1 MIKQALRTSV
11 ISLCMMVAVLL
22 VWGCSDETADKVEKA
37 EKSYQAGVAALKA
50 DKTDDAII
58 HFKKALQL
66 NSDHA
71 QAHFQIGSIYA
82 KSVKEDEIKLAIGH
96 LRVANKLDD
105 NLNEAR
111 KELAILGFKLRAYSE
126 IIDVCKKY
134 LEKKPDNLDIQMIL
148 ATSLMNTEKAA
159 EALEVLEKAAEA
171 HPDNAKV
178 KLSLG
183 RAYLLAEQPDK
194 AKEFTEQGA
203 SSAPDDITAQILL
216 AGFYEKQKLY
226 PQAEAALKA
235 IRQKFPDKPT
245 AYQVAAMYYIRQKQ
259 LPEAEAVLKEA
270 IELQNMK
277 KTFLFHDLAIIQ
289 HSQKKFDAA
298 LQSLEQAVALEPDD
312 QKSLVLLADY
322 YLKRKKIDQAIATYE
337 KISAKWPEIKP
348 VKSKIAELLMAQKK
362 DAKAQSYIDQIVQDD
377 PDFAP
382 AQILQGQLLMKKG
395 QKDQAKAAFVK
406 AQELDPESGWGNFFY
421 GLTLLDDKDYEKSR
435 DALQKAIAQKPQAIN
450 IRMALAYANYKT
462 GKMESA
468 LEEINV
474 VLEKMPDNL
483 RARALRALLYLR
495 LKNLEKAQADYQ
507 FMLTQKP
514 ESVFLQFRLAEID
527 YALGNKD
534 KALQGFQALVD
545 KYPSPEKP
553 EPSKTIA
560 QIVRIYLDKKQI
572 EKAIQICDAQLE
584 KNPKDLATGMIKTIV
599 LLKAKKEKD
608 AKKVLADLIKQHP
621 KEVRPLLLLARIE
634 MGLKEFDAALKTLP
648 KAIAVNPQ
656 NAWPYMQMAS
666 IYQRK
671 NMREKAIETYE
682 ALLKAKGTYPPAE
695 NDLAYLYAEMDQNMD
710 RALAL
715 AEKAMEKMPKS
726 SAVADTLGYVHLK
739 RGALPLAKKNFEEAI
754 VKSPQQ
760 PYFHYHLAMVLQ
772 QQGKNDEA
780 LASLKKAQELGLPE
794 IEKEKLGKLLEDL
807 QKTDPAKSEW
817 KKAFVSAMQN
827 KKYDNA
833 IKLAKAALEATPS
846 DAEPAD
852 ALGQVYLAKGSALM
866 AKRHFNDA
874 IKIAP
879 DKPIS
884 HYRLGMVYHEEK
896 NAMDARK
903 ALQAAIDKGL
913 SGPEL
918 ENAQKILTEMKK

>member
-1 MIKQALRTSV
+1 MIKQTLRISV
-11 ISLCMMVAVLL
+11 ISLCMMLAVLL
-22 VWGCSDETADKVEKA
+22 IWGCADEKVEKA
-37 EKSYQAGVAALKA
+37 EKAEESYQAGLTSLKA
-50 DKTDDAII
+50 DKTDDAKI

-66 NSDHA
+66 NSEHA
-71 QAHFQIGSIYA
+71 QAHFQLGSIFA

-96 LRVANKLDD
+96 LRVAFKLDD

-111 KELAILGFKLRAYSE
+111 KELAILGFKLRVYSE

-134 LEKKPDNLDIQMIL
+134 LEKKPDDLDIQMIL
-148 ATSLMNTEKAA
+148 ATSLMNTEKVD
-159 EALEVLEKAAEA
+159 EALAILQKTAEA

-183 RAYLLAEQPDK
+183 RAYLLGDQADK
-194 AKEFTEQGA
+194 AREMTEKGA
-203 SSAPDDITAQILL
+203 SLAPDDITAQILL

-226 PQAEAALKA
+226 PLAEATLKA
-235 IRQKFPDKPT
+235 IKQKFSDKPT
-245 AYQVAAMYYIRQKQ
+245 AYQVAAMYYIRRKQ
-259 LPEAEAVLKEA
+259 LPEAEASLKEA
-270 IELQNMK
+270 IEQHNLK

-289 HSQKKFDAA
+289 HSQKKFDEA

-322 YLKRKKIDQAIATYE
+322 YLKRNKIDQAIATYE

-348 VKSKIAELLMAQKK
+348 IKSKIAELLMAQKK
-362 DAKAQSYIDQIVQDD
+362 DAKAQTYIDQIVQDD

-462 GKMESA
+462 GKTESA

-495 LKNLEKAQADYQ
+495 LKNLEEAQADYQ

-553 EPSKTIA
+553 KPGKTIA

-572 EKAIQICDAQLE
+572 KKAIQICDAQLE

-648 KAIAVNPQ
+648 KAISADPQ

-666 IYQRK
+666 IYQRLK
-671 NMREKAIETYE
+671 MPEKAIETYE

-695 NDLAYLYAEMDQNMD
+695 NDLAYLYAEMNQNMD

-715 AEKAMEKMPKS
+715 AEKAMEKMPENP
-726 SAVADTLGYVHLK
+726 AVTDTLGYVHLK
-739 RGALPLAKKNFEEAI
+739 RGALPLARKFFDEAI
-754 VKSPQQ
+754 AKFPKQ

-780 LASLKKAQELGLPE
+780 MAALQMAQELGLGKA
-794 IEKEKLGKLLEDL
+794 EKENITKMMQALK
-807 QKTDPAKSEW
+807 KTEAAKPDWKPAF
-817 KKAFVSAMQN
+817 ASAMQN
-827 KKYDNA
+827 KKYDDA

-852 ALGQVYLAKGSALM
+852 ALGQAYQAKGSALM

-879 DKPIS
+879 DKPIY

-903 ALQAAIDKGL
+903 ALQTAIDKGL

-918 ENAQKILTEMKK
+918 ENAQKILTELK

>member
-1 MIKQALRTSV
+1 MIKQMLRTSV
-11 ISLCMMVAVLL
+11 ISLCMMISILL
-22 VWGCSDETADKVEKA
+22 VWGCSENKVEKA
-37 EKSYQAGVAALKA
+37 EESYQAGLAALEA
-50 DKTDDAII
+50 DKSDDAKI

-66 NSDHA
+66 NSEHA
-71 QAHFQIGSIYA
+71 QAHFQLGSVYA

-96 LRVANKLDD
+96 LRVANKLDN

-111 KELAILGFKLRAYSE
+111 KELAILGFKLRVYTE

-134 LEKKPDNLDIQMIL
+134 LEKKPDDLTIQMIL
-148 ATSLMNTEKAA
+148 ATSLMNTEKAD
-159 EALEVLEKAAEA
+159 EALAILQKIAET

-183 RAYLLAEQPDK
+183 RAYLLTDQPDK
-194 AKEFTEQGA
+194 AREMTEQGA
-203 SSAPDDITAQILL
+203 SMVPDDIAAQILL

-226 PQAEAALKA
+226 SLTEASLKA
-235 IRQKFPDKPT
+235 IQQKFPDKPT
-245 AYQVAAMYYIRQKQ
+245 AYQIAAMYYIRRKQ
-259 LPEAEAVLKEA
+259 LPEAEAVLKAA
-270 IELQNMK
+270 IEQHNLK

-289 HSQKKFDAA
+289 HSQKKTDAA

-362 DAKAQSYIDQIVQDD
+362 DDKAQTYIDQILQDD

-382 AQILQGQLLMKKG
+382 AQILQGQLLMKQG
-395 QKDQAKAAFVK
+395 QKDQAKAAFAK

-435 DALQKAIAQKPQAIN
+435 DTLQKATAKKPQAIN

-462 GKMESA
+462 GKTESA
-468 LEEINV
+468 LDEINV
-474 VLEKMPDNL
+474 VLEKLPDNL

-534 KALQGFQALVD
+534 KALQGFQALID

-553 EPSKTIA
+553 EPGKTIA
-560 QIVRIYLDKKQI
+560 KIVRIYLDKKELQ
-572 EKAIQICDAQLE
+572 KAIQICDAQLE
-584 KNPKDLATGMIKTIV
+584 KNPQDLATGMIKAVV
-599 LLKAKKEKD
+599 LLKAKKEEP

-634 MGLKEFDAALKTLP
+634 IGLKEFDAALNTLQ
-648 KAIAVNPQ
+648 KAIAMKPQ
-656 NAWPYMQMAS
+656 NAWPYMQIAS
-666 IYQRK
+666 IYQRLK
-671 NMREKAIETYE
+671 MPEKAIESYE

-695 NDLAYLYAEMDQNMD
+695 NDLAYLYAELNQDMD
-710 RALAL
+710 RALIL
-715 AEKAMEKMPKS
+715 AEKALEKMPDNP
-726 SAVADTLGYVHLK
+726 AVADTLGYVHLK
-739 RGALPLAKKNFEEAI
+739 RGALPLARKYFDEAI
-754 VKSPQQ
+754 LKFPKQ

-772 QQGKNDEA
+772 QEGKNDDAQAA
-780 LASLKKAQELGLPE
+780 LQKALELGLGKT
-794 IEKEKLGKLLEDL
+794 EKENIAKMMQAL
-807 QKTDPAKSEW
+807 QKTEAAKPDW
-817 KKAFVSAMQN
+817 KQAFADAMQN
-827 KKYDNA
+827 KKYDEA
-833 IKLAKAALEATPS
+833 IKLAKAALEESPS
-846 DAEPAD
+846 DAGPAD
-852 ALGQVYLAKGSALM
+852 ALGQVYQAKGSALM
-866 AKRHFNDA
+866 AKRYFNEA
-874 IKIAP
+874 VKIAP

-884 HYRLGMVYHEEK
+884 HYHLGLVYHEEK
-896 NAMDARK
+896 NDTDARK
-903 ALQAAIDKGL
+903 ALQTAIDKGL
-913 SGPEL
+913 SGKEL
-918 ENAQKILTEMKK
+918 ETAQKLIAEMKTE